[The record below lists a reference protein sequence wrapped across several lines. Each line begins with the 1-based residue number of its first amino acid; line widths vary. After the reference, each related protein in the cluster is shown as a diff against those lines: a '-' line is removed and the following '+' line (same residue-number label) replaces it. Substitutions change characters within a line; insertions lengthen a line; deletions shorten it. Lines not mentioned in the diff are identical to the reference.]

1 MGNRLAKA
9 TRRLEAELTA
19 RWLVDIELGAL
30 QTLAT
35 HIRDLVLG
43 NADGPSSLAASL
55 SILAELLNGQ
65 IDTAAAIGVH
75 WGI

>member
-9 TRRLEAELTA
+9 TGWLEAELTA

>member
-9 TRRLEAELTA
+9 TGRLEAELTA
-19 RWLVDIELGAL
+19 RWLVDIELGGL
-30 QTLAT
+30 QTLST

>member
-9 TRRLEAELTA
+9 TGRLEAELTA

-65 IDTAAAIGVH
+65 IDTATAIGVH